1 MLFFLSVIKQATVL
15 LFGTTGEI
23 ITEKSGHLNLGI
35 PGVMF
40 IGALG
45 GCVGVNMYV
54 KVGNNGFMIVFI
66 AILFAVLFAAA
77 AGALYSFLTV
87 SLRSNQNITGLAIAT
102 FGAGL
107 YKFVLQSGAIDLA
120 ELSAHNGP
128 FAHCMPFYEN
138 LGWFGSVFVSHGFL
152 AYLAIIVALVSS
164 YVLNKTR
171 TGLYLRSVGENP
183 ATADAAGINVTSY
196 RYVATIIGSAVAGL
210 GGLSYIF
217 YYSGFSLDS
226 ANASIDVSGWLAIA
240 LVIFTMWKPTFSI
253 FGAII
258 FSILSTMATYIPNL
272 HAFKN
277 IIEMAPYLI
286 TIVILIVTSI
296 IGKKETQ
303 PPAALGTNYFREER

>member
-1 MLFFLSVIKQATVL
+1 MLFFISVIKQATVL

-45 GCVGVNMYV
+45 GCVGVNLYV
-54 KVGNNGFMIVFI
+54 KAGNNAFMIVFM
-66 AILFAVLFAAA
+66 AILFAILFASI

-87 SLRSNQNITGLAIAT
+87 SLRSNQNITGLAIST

-107 YKFVLQSGAIDLA
+107 YKFILQSGAIDLA
-120 ELSAHNGP
+120 ELSAHNGA
-128 FAHCMPFYEN
+128 FAHCMSFYEN
-138 LGWFGSVFVSHGFL
+138 LGWFGNVFLSHGFL
-152 AYLAIIVALVSS
+152 FYLAIVVAIAVSF
-164 YVLNKTR
+164 VLNKTR

-183 ATADAAGINVTSY
+183 ATADAAGINVTAY

-210 GGLSYIF
+210 GGLAYIF

-226 ANASIDVSGWLAIA
+226 ANAAIDVSGWLAIA
-240 LVIFTMWKPTFSI
+240 LVIFTMWKPTLSI
-253 FGAII
+253 LGAII

-272 HAFKN
+272 QAFKN
-277 IIEMAPYLI
+277 IIEMAPYFI